1 MSTGL
6 APGQIEED
14 LVRDALGDLDD
25 WSPSKRSQPLVIYYI
40 TAHGWGHLT
49 RSVAIT
55 FELLCQRSLV
65 LLCTTIS
72 QDAVAAQL
80 ARLAEAYAVQR
91 FDTETLSA
99 LLDQVRVRCIQLDV
113 GCIQTNA
120 LAIDAAATLA
130 AYTDIEQ
137 HRTELVQREAGF
149 LRLLRPQLL
158 LADAVSLAAVAAK
171 EAALADRFLF
181 VTNFFFSAIY
191 AGFIKADPTLDTPRY
206 RALIQHMVADE
217 SLAAAW
223 MQLKPGIVPSLEPF
237 PGDVFVVPPVSR
249 PWKYSR
255 QETRDS
261 LGINA
266 DTMLLLVCFGS
277 FDCKALFGNADALL
291 RPFLE
296 SVDLVR
302 TANSPWVIVVLAEG
316 LAEASSPRVRLVDST
331 DHGYVPDLVRAAD
344 VVLGKLGYGICA
356 ECLAA
361 GTPLVYVRRPIFVEE
376 EFLRADLSMFS
387 AELSTK
393 ELLSGQ
399 WARAVQQALKLK
411 DFANANE
418 RPVGNPMEGLQ
429 RLANLL
435 QKKMQQCMH

>member
-6 APGQIEED
+6 ASDRIDED
-14 LVRDALGDLDD
+14 LARDALGDLDD
-25 WSPSKRSQPLVIYYI
+25 WRPSKRSQPLVIYYV

-65 LLCTTIS
+65 LLS
-72 QDAVAAQL
+72 
-80 ARLAEAYAVQR
+80 RLAEAYAVQR
-91 FDTETLSA
+91 FDTETLST

-113 GCIQTNA
+113 GCIQINA

-137 HRTELVQREAGF
+137 HRTELVQREASF

-158 LADAVSLAAVAAK
+158 LTDAVTLAAVAAK

-191 AGFIKADPTLDTPRY
+191 AGFIKADPALDTPRY
-206 RALIQHMVADE
+206 RALIQRMVADE
-217 SLAAAW
+217 ALAAVW
-223 MQLKPGIVPSLEPF
+223 VQLTPGIVPPLEPF
-237 PGDVFVVPPVSR
+237 PGDVFAVPPVSR
-249 PWKYSR
+249 PWKHSR

-302 TANSPWVIVVLAEG
+302 MANSPWVIVVLVEG
-316 LAEASSPRVRLVDST
+316 LSEASSPRVRLVDST

-356 ECLAA
+356 ECLA
-361 GTPLVYVRRPIFVEE
+361 GRNTSGIRSPTDLRR
-376 EFLRADLSMFS
+376 RGLSS
-387 AELSTK
+387 
-393 ELLSGQ
+393 
-399 WARAVQQALKLK
+399 R
-411 DFANANE
+411 
-418 RPVGNPMEGLQ
+418 
-429 RLANLL
+429 
-435 QKKMQQCMH
+435 